1 MIQKPPIGIKPEFI
15 CIRDR
20 LNDIQTAMD
29 RYIDAG
35 RTIPYSW
42 TEEYIRLLTEKEKAE
57 KRFEENSGREP
68 DMITKEQAA
77 EWFEKMHP
85 PGPAAREMYRMAA
98 EALREPDEPL
108 KNGRSQEHFEKL
120 RNLISDMSV
129 VEIASHIETDNLSEY
144 LGIWRYHAQKELLSI
159 RQLFFEEDNP

>member
-1 MIQKPPIGIKPEFI
+1 MLQLELKLG
-15 CIRDR
+15 
-20 LNDIQTAMD
+20 
-29 RYIDAG
+29 
-35 RTIPYSW
+35 
-42 TEEYIRLLTEKEKAE
+42 TEKNGKRLLIGSTNDMKNFAKSCFVKAME
-57 KRFEENSGREP
+57 GRKVKA
-68 DMITKEQAA
+68 TKEQAA
-77 EWFEKMHP
+77 EWFETIHP

-108 KNGRSQEHFEKL
+108 KNGRSQEHFEEL

-159 RQLFFEEDNP
+159 RQLFLEEDNP

>member
-1 MIQKPPIGIKPEFI
+1 MLQLELKLG
-15 CIRDR
+15 
-20 LNDIQTAMD
+20 
-29 RYIDAG
+29 
-35 RTIPYSW
+35 
-42 TEEYIRLLTEKEKAE
+42 TEKNGKRLLMESTNDMKNFAKSCFVQAMEGRKVKA
-57 KRFEENSGREP
+57 
-68 DMITKEQAA
+68 TKEQAA
-77 EWFEKMHP
+77 EWFETIHP

-108 KNGRSQEHFEKL
+108 KNGRSQEHFEEL

-159 RQLFFEEDNP
+159 RQLFLEEDKL

>member
-20 LNDIQTAMD
+20 INDIQMAMD
-29 RYIDAG
+29 RYLDAG
-35 RTIPYSW
+35 MTIPYSW

-57 KRFEENSGREP
+57 KRFEENFGRVP

-98 EALREPDEPL
+98 EALRA
-108 KNGRSQEHFEKL
+108 Q
-120 RNLISDMSV
+120 SV
-129 VEIASHIETDNLSEY
+129 VERSLSPRESFPSDDEYIAYLIGVIRNLETVRRNLRAIIE
-144 LGIWRYHAQKELLSI
+144 EL
-159 RQLFFEEDNP
+159 EDIHGE